1 MEEEYRKQSS
11 AGQTIMLQNID
22 LSRTIDKASFKAQK
36 TEADLKLGEL
46 QRTVKSL
53 GIPTIILFE
62 GWSASG
68 KGTLIN
74 ELILPLDPR
83 GFTVYSTR
91 TPTEEEAFYPFLWR
105 FWKRTPTRGRIAL
118 FDRSWNRRVI
128 ADRIDQAL
136 KGQRLRQA
144 FEDIRSFERQ
154 LTDEGM
160 VILKFFLHISKTE
173 QERRFDK
180 LRANSATAWRVTKD
194 DIRQHQRYAE
204 YLAVTEDMLT
214 ETDTDFAAW
223 TIVEAHDRR
232 FATLKI
238 FATVIDALER
248 RIAAADRKSEDG
260 LPAPQRGG
268 HFKTTAI
275 DQVDL
280 SVSLSPEEYDVRIK
294 RAQNALRELEHE
306 IYLRRVPVVIVYEG
320 WDAAG
325 KGGNIRRLT
334 KNLDPRGYEVVPIAA
349 PNDLEKAHHYLWRF
363 WAQMPKAGHITIF
376 DRSWYGRV
384 LVERVEGFCTEAQWR
399 RAYREIN
406 AMEQHLVHFGTIVLK
421 FWLHIDPD
429 EQLRRF
435 KERQGFAHK
444 QWKITDE
451 DWRNREKMPQYTEA
465 VEDMLH
471 RTTTPYARW
480 TIVESNCKRYARVKV
495 LETVCEAIRTR
506 LAH

>member
-1 MEEEYRKQSS
+1 
-11 AGQTIMLQNID
+11 MLQHID

-36 TEADLKLGEL
+36 TEADLKLGDL
-46 QRTVKSL
+46 QRTAKSL
-53 GIPTIILFE
+53 EIPTIILFE

-83 GFTVYSTR
+83 GFTVYSTGR
-91 TPTEEEAFYPFLWR
+91 PTEEEAFYPFLWR
-105 FWKRTPTRGRIAL
+105 FWKRTPTRGRIAI

-128 ADRIDQAL
+128 ADRIEQSL

-154 LTDEGM
+154 LTDEGI
-160 VILKFFLHISKTE
+160 VIVKFFLHISKTE
-173 QERRFDK
+173 QERRFK
-180 LRANSATAWRVTKD
+180 ILRANSATAWRVTKD
-194 DIRQHQRYAE
+194 DVRQQERYAE
-204 YLAVTEDMLT
+204 YLTATEGMLT
-214 ETDTDFAAW
+214 ETDTDLAAW
-223 TIVEAHDRR
+223 TVVEAHDRR

-248 RIAAADRKSEDG
+248 RIGAAERKSEDR
-260 LPAPQRGG
+260 PSAAQRGSN
-268 HFKTTAI
+268 FKTTAL
-275 DQVDL
+275 DRVDL
-280 SVSLSPEEYDVRIK
+280 SLSLNPEEYNIRIK
-294 RAQNALRELEHE
+294 RAQTTLRELEHE
-306 IYLRRVPVVIVYEG
+306 IYRHRIPVVIVYEG

-349 PNDLEKAHHYLWRF
+349 PNDAEKAHHYLWRF
-363 WAQMPKAGHITIF
+363 WAQMPKAGHIAIF

-384 LVERVEGFCTEAQWR
+384 LVERVEGFCSEAKWR

-406 AMEQHLVHFGTIVLK
+406 AMEQHLGHFGTILLK

-435 KERQGFAHK
+435 QEREGFAHK

-451 DWRNREKMPQYTEA
+451 DWRNREKMAQYREA
-465 VEDMLH
+465 VEEMLH
-471 RTTTPYARW
+471 RTTTPYAPW
-480 TIVESNCKRYARVKV
+480 TIVESNCKRHARVKV
-495 LETVCEAIRTR
+495 LETVCDAIRTR
-506 LAH
+506 LAQ